1 MIPVLKRL
9 IRLKKQEVDIQ
20 RLTISDL
27 EEHLNTLT
35 ESIHEI
41 EIQLMHE
48 QEILGHDI
56 ALAATFQHYADVM
69 NQKKQRLR
77 EEHENIHLLY
87 QAELSKLEL
96 LFGEMKTLETILDK
110 KMLEAAHEK
119 ALKEQKEWDDK
130 TMIAQ
135 NKRTQRKQ

>member
-48 QEILGHDI
+48 QAILGHDI